1 MLKLSRRS
9 KILLGMGGAFAFLIA
24 GAAYRIS
31 HDVPA
36 YMKPGRYLV
45 AGRCYDIPAGYVAMY
60 SPWTGPEKR
69 STIMLLERLP
79 DLRPDVWSLFHPE
92 NVNTEVDGGGFYRG
106 DVSVTVNTN
115 FDDNVSGQAAWDRWS
130 VTHGIERQVEN
141 VGEYKVFLTSVGHFY
156 VKKEN
161 GRLFVISCM
170 DLDGPKTASCAAR
183 VPLDPADQGH
193 YLYRD
198 TLKVTF
204 GTPQLQ
210 TVDQLVDRVRR
221 QLASWQTCSVG
232 KR

>member
-9 KILLGMGGAFAFLIA
+9 KILLGVGGAFAFLIA

-36 YMKPGRYLV
+36 YMKPGHYVV

-69 STIMLLERLP
+69 STLMLIERLP
-79 DLRPDVWSLFHPE
+79 DLRPDVWSLFHPA
-92 NVNTEVDGGGFYRG
+92 NVRTDVEGGAFYRG
-106 DVSVTVNTN
+106 TVDVTVNTN
-115 FDDNVSGQAAWDRWS
+115 FDDNVSGQAMWDRLS
-130 VTHGIERQVEN
+130 KYHAIERQVEN
-141 VGEYKVFLTSVGHFY
+141 IGDYKVFLTSWGHFY
-156 VKKEN
+156 VKKVN
-161 GRLFVISCM
+161 GRLFVLDCM

-183 VPLDPADQGH
+183 VPLDPADQGQ

-204 GTPQLQ
+204 GTPQIQ

-232 KR
+232 KH